1 MEKILVSIHCI
12 TYNHEKYIADAI
24 DSFLEQQTNFNYEIL
39 IHDDAS
45 TDRTADII
53 REYEKKY
60 PNLIKPIYQVENQYS
75 KGGASVEIINFE
87 RAKGKYIAVCE
98 GDDYWTDS
106 KKLQKQVDY
115 LEKNPE
121 CSLVFHAADV
131 VNENKKPTGIIARIA
146 EESRIVNMDEIALKA
161 EPNFIPTASRVFRKA
176 FIDKLPSWYINA
188 SIGDF
193 PTALLVGNYGYFYY
207 INEIMSAYRTG
218 VSGSWTSRMFNGK
231 DDIQNSI
238 KVNQECIQILSDFND
253 FSKYQFK
260 QEVNNA
266 MKERKAR
273 ILLAKI
279 SYYLPKGFVNFIK
292 GNVDKNTI
300 INKTKL
306 LIKVK
311 GS

>member
-24 DSFLEQQTNFNYEIL
+24 DSFLEQQTNFKFEIL

-53 REYEKKY
+53 REYECKY
-60 PNLIKPIYQVENQYS
+60 PDLIKPIYQKENQYS
-75 KGGASVEIINFE
+75 KGGASVEIFNFK
-87 RAKGKYIAVCE
+87 RANGKYIAVCE
-98 GDDYWTDS
+98 GDDYWTDP

-131 VNENKKPTGIIARIA
+131 VKANKETTGTVARIA
-146 EESRIVNMDEIALKA
+146 EESRIVKMDEIALKA

-193 PTALLVGNYGYFYY
+193 PTALLIGKYGHFYY
-207 INEIMSAYRTG
+207 IDEIMSAYRTG

-231 DDIQNSI
+231 DNKKNLI
-238 KVNQECIQILSDFND
+238 KINQECIQILNDFNH
-253 FSKYQFK
+253 FSNYQFR

-266 MKERKAR
+266 IKERKAR
-273 ILLAKI
+273 ILISKI
-279 SYYLPKGFVNFIK
+279 GYYLPKSIIEFIK
-292 GNVDKNTI
+292 GNFDEKTI
-300 INKTKL
+300 INRTKL
-306 LIKVK
+306 FIKVK

>member
-12 TYNHEKYIADAI
+12 TYNHEKYIGDAI
-24 DSFLEQQTNFNYEIL
+24 DSFLGQQTDFKYEIL

-60 PNLIKPIYQVENQYS
+60 PDLIKPIYQIENQYS

-131 VNENKKPTGIIARIA
+131 VNVNKETTGTIARIA
-146 EESRIVNMDEIALKA
+146 EKSRIVNMDEIALKA
-161 EPNFIPTASRVFRKA
+161 EPNFIPTASRVFRKV

-207 INEIMSAYRTG
+207 IDEMMSAYRTG

-238 KVNQECIQILSDFND
+238 KVNQECIQILNDFNRY
-253 FSKYQFK
+253 SKYQFK

-266 MKERKAR
+266 IKERKAR

-279 SYYLPKGFVNFIK
+279 SYYLPKSFVSFIK
-292 GNVDKNTI
+292 GNFDKKTI

-306 LIKVK
+306 LVKVK